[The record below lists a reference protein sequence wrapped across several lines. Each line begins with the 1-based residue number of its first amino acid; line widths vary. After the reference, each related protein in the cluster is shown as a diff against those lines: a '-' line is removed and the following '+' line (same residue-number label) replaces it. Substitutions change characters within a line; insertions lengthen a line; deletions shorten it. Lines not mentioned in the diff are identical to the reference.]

1 MQPISTTAFIS
12 HFNTNMEE
20 VHFNSIQ
27 LTITRLLKAS
37 QNSVHI
43 AMAWFTNGDLFQELL
58 NCIKRKVNV
67 ELILLDN
74 PTNFME
80 FAPDFNNLIK
90 AGGTFRLASLEEGLM
105 HHKFCIIDNKL
116 VVNGSY
122 NWTYNAENKNIENII
137 ISDTPAVVKEFLI
150 EFKRLAKLIVP
161 QNKSP
166 RLTWSEIEQR
176 TDTDYQEIN
185 REIKHICKVKNLPS
199 RKEIKPITTVQIIE
213 TKKTPAAKHCIGI
226 EIIDKNGDPAFEP
239 FISEKQHLPFKSK
252 PIRLYM
258 DTKNE
263 VSYPCRIIYGQPDNN
278 STWRLIKE
286 DDLASI
292 AKNISDE
299 NLEIEF
305 SIHLDVNGSL
315 RTDIACQESGRTM
328 MISALNPE
336 LVAYE

>member
-1 MQPISTTAFIS
+1 
-12 HFNTNMEE
+12 MEE
-20 VHFNSIQ
+20 VHFKRIQ
-27 LTITRLLKAS
+27 RVITHLLEKA
-37 QNSVHI
+37 QTSVHI
-43 AMAWFTNGDLFQELL
+43 AMAWFTNEELFIELL

-67 ELILLDN
+67 ELILLDS

-80 FAPDFNNLIK
+80 FAPDFNDFIK
-90 AGGTFRLASLEEGLM
+90 AGGTFRLASFEEGIM
-105 HHKFCIIDNKL
+105 HHKFCVIDNKL
-116 VVNGSY
+116 VINGSY
-122 NWTYNAENKNIENII
+122 NWTYRAENNNIENII
-137 ISDTPAVVKEFLI
+137 VSDSTCTVSEFST
-150 EFKRLAKLIVP
+150 EFHRLAQLFTP
-161 QNKSP
+161 QDDSP
-166 RLTWSEIEQR
+166 RLTWSEITQR
-176 TDTDYQEIN
+176 VDTDFEEIN
-185 REIKHICKVKNLPS
+185 REIKHICKTKNLPS

-213 TKKTPAAKHCIGI
+213 AKKTPVAKHCIGI
-226 EIIDKNGDPAFEP
+226 EIIDKNGNPAFEP

-328 MISALNPE
+328 MISALNSE